1 MCMFCDHTSKSTEL
15 YSHTNDSSNNNNNN
29 HINNNIN
36 NDNIASLLLINR
48 SRVHFIL
55 SEQAEWPSPNR
66 IVCCN
71 HTYSSAQHELE
82 KATAGVCFICREI
95 KILLF

>member
-1 MCMFCDHTSKSTEL
+1 MCMFRDHTSKSTEL
-15 YSHTNDSSNNNNNN
+15 YSHNNESSNNNN

-36 NDNIASLLLINR
+36 NDTIASLLLINR
-48 SRVHFIL
+48 SSVHFIL

-71 HTYSSAQHELE
+71 YTLSSVQHELE
-82 KATAGVCFICREI
+82 KATVGVCFICREMEEI
-95 KILLF
+95 